1 MKDYK
6 LLFLKTIAPVN
17 QSLKEDVNFTV
28 FDVALAVRGGND
40 QKQNILQGAPKVA
53 AVELQVSTQLLE
65 TQSDVE
71 QKKGMRPLLK
81 TQNYPRII
89 TSKYIQKNN
98 KSTLCASNQQKNQ
111 NLQLSTFFLFL
122 CCCNGVSHP
131 FFFPQPQKT
140 WKTHTFS
147 ARQYDI
153 RSRDLVCYLLFGII
167 IAPFQVPT
175 RWVPRC
181 LGDPGKRLQYI
192 TRVCEAGSLLSR
204 SSQPKKDVCF
214 FLGALLRKWWCF
226 KFTLNHQLF
235 FGANITVVLVGV
247 GQGGPTNQTKSEFCL
262 DFKDGFPPTK

>member
-17 QSLKEDVNFTV
+17 QSPKEDVNFTV

-131 FFFPQPQKT
+131 FFSHSPKKHGKHTPFQRGNTISAAGT
-140 WKTHTFS
+140 WCVTFS
-147 ARQYDI
+147 
-153 RSRDLVCYLLFGII
+153 SVSSSH
-167 IAPFQVPT
+167 P
-175 RWVPRC
+175 
-181 LGDPGKRLQYI
+181 
-192 TRVCEAGSLLSR
+192 SR
-204 SSQPKKDVCF
+204 SQP
-214 FLGALLRKWWCF
+214 
-226 KFTLNHQLF
+226 
-235 FGANITVVLVGV
+235 
-247 GQGGPTNQTKSEFCL
+247 
-262 DFKDGFPPTK
+262 DGFHDVWVIQVNGYSILQGCVKRDRC